1 MRNKLLATVA
11 MTALIGCTSFAVA
24 QNAGT
29 QGGAMQSQGAQQHQG
44 TPGGA
49 MSTPSSGNA
58 QSEPSTSTPQGSSPE
73 GKGFSQE
80 EPKKSSTPQRGAQEQ
95 RGPQNQR
102 GAQGNEPGQAGAP
115 GTKERMGQDRMGQDR
130 MGQDRMGQDRMGQ
143 DQDHGK
149 QDQDRGKAVA
159 GQAQQNGTSG
169 RAGGA
174 SVQLSQ
180 DQRTKIKDVIVRD
193 RNVAR
198 VNGANFSVSVGARVP
213 RDVHV
218 SVLPPEVVTIVP
230 EYRGFEYVL
239 VGDQLLII
247 DPDTFE
253 IVAILPA

>member
-1 MRNKLLATVA
+1 MMGNKLLATVA
-11 MTALIGCTSFAVA
+11 MAALIGCTSFAVA

-44 TPGGA
+44 TPGSAMGNPGGA
-49 MSTPSSGNA
+49 MSTPSGGNA

-80 EPKKSSTPQRGAQEQ
+80 EPKKSATPQRGAQEQ

-115 GTKERMGQDRMGQDR
+115 GTKERMGQDQDR
-130 MGQDRMGQDRMGQ
+130 S
-143 DQDHGK
+143 K
-149 QDQDRGKAVA
+149 QDQDRGNAVP
-159 GQAQQNGTSG
+159 GQAQQSG

-198 VNGANFSVSVGARVP
+198 VNGANFSVSVGTRVP

-247 DPDTFE
+247 DPDTLE

>member
-1 MRNKLLATVA
+1 

-29 QGGAMQSQGAQQHQG
+29 QGGAMQSPGAQQHQMG
-44 TPGGA
+44 NPGAAGSPGGA
-49 MSTPSSGNA
+49 TSVPSGGSAQNESTPSK
-58 QSEPSTSTPQGSSPE
+58 SEPKGEQGKSLSQEERNKSPAKSNPQGS
-73 GKGFSQE
+73 
-80 EPKKSSTPQRGAQEQ
+80 AQEQ

-102 GAQGNEPGQAGAP
+102 GAQEQRGKEDQRGAQNQRGTEQRGAQDNDRAGTQ
-115 GTKERMGQDRMGQDR
+115 GRTEERMGRD
-130 MGQDRMGQDRMGQ
+130 
-143 DQDHGK
+143 
-149 QDQDRGKAVA
+149 QDQDRGKAVP

-198 VNGANFSVSVGARVP
+198 VNSANFSVSVGTRVP

-247 DPDTFE
+247 DPDTLE

>member
-1 MRNKLLATVA
+1 MMRNKLLATVA

-29 QGGAMQSQGAQQHQG
+29 QGGAVQSQGAQQHQG

-49 MSTPSSGNA
+49 MGNPGGAMSTPSGGNA

-95 RGPQNQR
+95 RGPQSQR

-115 GTKERMGQDRMGQDR
+115 GTKERMGQDQDR
-130 MGQDRMGQDRMGQ
+130 S
-143 DQDHGK
+143 K
-149 QDQDRGKAVA
+149 QDQDRGNAVP
-159 GQAQQNGTSG
+159 GQAQQSG

-198 VNGANFSVSVGARVP
+198 VNGANFSVSVGTRVP

-247 DPDTFE
+247 DPDTLE